1 MVRGCRVYGHASLS
15 PDAYR
20 ETLNEKKVASW
31 FLRLTVNDSRLPIM
45 RNVLIIKL
53 RYIGDVLLA
62 TPTVRA
68 IKAVRP
74 DVRVTMMVNRGTED
88 LLSGNPDLDEIMVLD
103 KGSLAAQ
110 SRLIAGLRSRQFDT
124 VIDLTDG
131 DRSAFLT
138 RVSGAPVRIGF
149 NDEHRWRGRYYTEVI
164 QPASDVRHRIDRDLE
179 TLKPM
184 SIQASS
190 RDPQL
195 WLTQEEIK
203 SADQLLDQLGVQ
215 RSKSMVILQ
224 PGARY
229 WFKAWPLE
237 RFAELANQLM
247 SQYGCQVLIGGS
259 DQDIDIAQQI
269 QRMAQKTPTI
279 MAGRTT
285 IKQFAAIAEKSALFV
300 GSDSGA
306 MHIASAV
313 GTPVVALFGPS
324 NPREWGPRGGPVE
337 VLYKEIDCRS
347 CFHPTCSRGEENCM
361 KLIAV
366 HEVVAAAHRLLLAR
380 SRVAGGKAEG

>member
-1 MVRGCRVYGHASLS
+1 M
-15 PDAYR
+15 
-20 ETLNEKKVASW
+20 K
-31 FLRLTVNDSRLPIM
+31 
-45 RNVLIIKL
+45 NVLVIKL

-62 TPTVRA
+62 TPTIRA
-68 IKAVRP
+68 IKAARS

-88 LLSGNPDLDEIMVLD
+88 VLFGNPNLDEVMVLD

-149 NDEHRWRGRYYTEVI
+149 NDEHRWRGRYYTEVV
-164 QPASDVRHRIDRDLE
+164 QPASNVRHRIDRDLE
-179 TLKPM
+179 SLKPLR
-184 SIQASS
+184 IQADS

-195 WLTQEEIK
+195 WLTPEEK
-203 SADQLLDQLGVQ
+203 HGADRLLDQLGVQ
-215 RSKSMVILQ
+215 RSQSIVILQ

-229 WFKAWPLE
+229 WFKAWPPE
-237 RFAELANQLM
+237 RFAELAGHLI

-259 DQDIDIAQQI
+259 DQDVDLAQEI
-269 QRMAQKTPTI
+269 RRMAKSEPII

-285 IKQFAAIAEKSALFV
+285 IKQFAAIAKRSALFV

-337 VLYKEIDCRS
+337 LLYKEIDCRS
-347 CFHPTCSRGEENCM
+347 CFHPTCTRGEENCM
-361 KLIAV
+361 KLITV
-366 HEVVAAAHRLLLAR
+366 QEVCAAAERLLLVEKPDP
-380 SRVAGGKAEG
+380 VASTRDK

>member
-1 MVRGCRVYGHASLS
+1 
-15 PDAYR
+15 
-20 ETLNEKKVASW
+20 
-31 FLRLTVNDSRLPIM
+31 M
-45 RNVLIIKL
+45 RKILIIKL

-68 IKAVRP
+68 IKAARP

-88 LLSGNPDLDEIMVLD
+88 VLTGNPDIDEIVVLD
-103 KGSLAAQ
+103 KESLAAQ
-110 SRLIAGLRSRQFDT
+110 SRLMAGLRSRRFDW

-131 DRSAFLT
+131 DRSAFLSW
-138 RVSGAPVRIGF
+138 VSGAPVRIGF
-149 NDEHRWRGRYYTEVI
+149 NDEHRWRGKYYTQVV
-164 QPASDVRHRIDRDLE
+164 QPVPGVQHRIDRDLE
-179 TLKPM
+179 ALKPLD
-184 SIQASS
+184 IQGGSK
-190 RDPQL
+190 DPQL
-195 WLTQEEIK
+195 WLTPEEMN

-215 RSKSMVILQ
+215 RSQPIVVLQ

-229 WFKAWPLE
+229 WFKAWPPE
-237 RFAELANQLM
+237 RFAELADQLT

-259 DQDIDIAQQI
+259 NQDIDLAQQI
-269 QRMAQKTPTI
+269 QQKAKSSPI
-279 MAGRTT
+279 VMAGRTT
-285 IKQFAAIAEKSALFV
+285 IKQFAAIAKKSALFV

-347 CFHPTCSRGEENCM
+347 CFHPTCMRGEENCM
-361 KLIAV
+361 RLIAV
-366 HEVVAAAHRLLLAR
+366 HEVVAAAQRIFQ
-380 SRVAGGKAEG
+380 AGRPG

>member
-1 MVRGCRVYGHASLS
+1 
-15 PDAYR
+15 
-20 ETLNEKKVASW
+20 
-31 FLRLTVNDSRLPIM
+31 M

-68 IKAVRP
+68 IKAARP
-74 DVRVTMMVNRGTED
+74 DVRLTMMVNRGTED
-88 LLSGNPDLDEIMVLD
+88 VLSGNPDLDEVIVLD
-103 KGSLAAQ
+103 KGSLKEQ
-110 SRLIAGLRSRQFDT
+110 SRLVAGLRRRRFDL

-131 DRSAFLT
+131 DRSAFLSWA
-138 RVSGAPVRIGF
+138 SGAPVRIGF
-149 NDEHRWRGRYYTEVI
+149 NDEDRWRGHYYTQVI
-164 QPASDVRHRIDRDLE
+164 QSEPGVRHRIDRDLE
-179 TLKPM
+179 ALKPL

-190 RDPQL
+190 KDPQL
-195 WLTQEEIK
+195 WLTPEEEN
-203 SADQLLDQLGVQ
+203 SADRLLDQLGVHGSQ
-215 RSKSMVILQ
+215 SMVILH

-237 RFAELANQLM
+237 RYTELADRLT

-259 DQDIDIAQQI
+259 AQDIELAEQI
-269 QRMAQKTPTI
+269 RQMAKSSPI
-279 MAGRTT
+279 NAAGRTT
-285 IKQFAAIAEKSALFV
+285 IKQFAAIAKKSALFV

-337 VLYKEIDCRS
+337 VLYKELDCRS
-347 CFHPTCSRGEENCM
+347 CFHPTCTRGEENCM
-361 KLIAV
+361 RLITV
-366 HEVVAAAHRLLLAR
+366 DEVYAAACRMVR
-380 SRVAGGKAEG
+380 SGTIEMGSR

>member
-1 MVRGCRVYGHASLS
+1 MK
-15 PDAYR
+15 
-20 ETLNEKKVASW
+20 N
-31 FLRLTVNDSRLPIM
+31 I
-45 RNVLIIKL
+45 LIIKL

-68 IKAVRP
+68 IKAART

-88 LLSGNPDLDEIMVLD
+88 VLSGNPNMDEIVVLD

-110 SRLIAGLRSRQFDT
+110 WRLIAGLRRRQFDT

-138 RVSGAPVRIGF
+138 WISGAPVRIGF
-149 NDEHRWRGRYYTEVI
+149 NDEHRWRGRYYTELV
-164 QPASDVRHRIDRDLE
+164 QPLPGIRHRIDRDLE
-179 TLKPM
+179 ALKPM
-184 SIQASS
+184 NIQAGSK
-190 RDPQL
+190 DPQL
-195 WLTQEEIK
+195 WLTPEEEN

-215 RSKSMVILQ
+215 RSQSIVILQ

-229 WFKAWPLE
+229 WFKAWPPE
-237 RFAELANQLM
+237 RFAELADRLT
-247 SQYGCQVLIGGS
+247 SQYGYQVLIGGS
-259 DQDIDIAQQI
+259 DQDIDLAQQI
-269 QRMAQKTPTI
+269 RQTAKSKPII

-285 IKQFAAIAEKSALFV
+285 IKQFAAIARKSALFV

-324 NPREWGPRGGPVE
+324 SPREWGPRGGPVE
-337 VLYKEIDCRS
+337 VVYKEIDCRS
-347 CFHPTCSRGEENCM
+347 CFHPICARGEENCM
-361 KLIAV
+361 RLIAV
-366 HEVVAAAHRLLLAR
+366 HEVCAAAQRLLLA
-380 SRVAGGKAEG
+380 GKPDGAA